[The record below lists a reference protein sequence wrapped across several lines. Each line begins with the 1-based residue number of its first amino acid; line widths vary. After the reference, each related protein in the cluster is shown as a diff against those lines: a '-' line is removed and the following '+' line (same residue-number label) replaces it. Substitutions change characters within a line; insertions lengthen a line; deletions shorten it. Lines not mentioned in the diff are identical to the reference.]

1 MKVLIVTSD
10 DETIGGVAYVVGHLA
25 RQLRDRG
32 HEILFF
38 NSGET
43 LLLKRKTTKLG
54 FDGCALGLQ
63 MPFGDRHSA
72 ISLPL
77 FSLRFPIALL
87 QLMWLI
93 KKQRIQIVN
102 IHYPSESF
110 VYFAICR
117 RMLPIT
123 LVTSV
128 HGADLFPDGKRRDPC
143 PWSLRFLLQSSD
155 HIVAPSDAY
164 GEDVASLFPEL
175 RQKIVSIHNGL
186 DLAEFDR
193 PRENIGNGTQSR
205 YILCVAMHNEKKG
218 IDVLLRA
225 FAKIQ
230 DREPRLRLVLAG
242 DGPLRSQLESLAES
256 LGIAAK
262 VDFRGRQG
270 RAEIAALLAGCEV
283 FVLPSRSE
291 PFGIVLL
298 EAMACGKPVVSTT
311 AGGIPEIIDDRNTG
325 ILVEPDNP
333 TALAAALTAVL
344 QQPNLRS
351 AIAKG
356 GYYAVH
362 RRFSVEHTAAKYETL
377 FAGDSGS
384 LHEEPTAA
392 AVYPS

>member
-1 MKVLIVTSD
+1 MKVLLVTSE

-25 RQLRDRG
+25 RHLRDRG

-38 NSGET
+38 NSGRT
-43 LLLKRKTTKLG
+43 RLLKRKTTKLG

-63 MPFGDRHSA
+63 MPFGDRHPA

-117 RMLPIT
+117 WMLPIT

-128 HGADLFPDGKRRDPC
+128 HGAELFPDGKRRDAY
-143 PWSLRFLLQSSD
+143 PWSLRFLLRSSD

-164 GEDVASLFPEL
+164 REDVANLFPKL
-175 RQKIVSIHNGL
+175 QQKIVRIHNGV

-193 PRENIGNGTQSR
+193 LRENSGNGIQPR

-242 DGPLRSQLESLAES
+242 DGPLRSQLEKLAES

-298 EAMACGKPVVSTT
+298 EAIACGKPVVSTT
-311 AGGIPEIIDDRNTG
+311 AGGIPEIIDDRKSG
-325 ILVEPDNP
+325 ILVEPSNP
-333 TALAAALTAVL
+333 TALATALTAVL
-344 QQPNLRS
+344 QDQNLRS

-356 GYYAVH
+356 GYATVH

-384 LHEEPTAA
+384 LHEESTAA